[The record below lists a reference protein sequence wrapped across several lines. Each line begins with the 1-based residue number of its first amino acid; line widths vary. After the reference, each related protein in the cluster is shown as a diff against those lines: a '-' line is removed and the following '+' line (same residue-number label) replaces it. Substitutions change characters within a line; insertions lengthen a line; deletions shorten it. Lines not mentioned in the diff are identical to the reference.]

1 MRIHTHVR
9 NGVAAMAI
17 TATLVGLT
25 ACGAG
30 SRTNEGATE
39 VECDY
44 TMPEADT
51 TVNVLAY
58 NSSAIDPFTDTMV
71 ASCTR
76 DNVTLLH
83 DPIDFSGQVTKTTA
97 TLAGDTGTYDII
109 ETYGFAVPEI
119 ASAGSIEPLDDF
131 VTEYSEKYDLDALDE
146 GMRSALSYDGQLYAL
161 PMQAQMYIMAY
172 REDVFEDLGLEA
184 PTSFEDMIDAA
195 EVIRE
200 QGDIEYPIAMPW
212 SATADISTN
221 YQAAMNSEG
230 ADFISEDG
238 EAQFTTEESRTA
250 LEGMKSLLPYMDP
263 QVTTFDQPSVQQ
275 QMFNG
280 SAAMAVMFSG
290 RMNDL
295 TLETNSAL
303 FEDFAFAAPP
313 KVGAESPYLFSRL
326 SVDGWAIP
334 ANTQLD
340 KDMLFQMMASAVGE
354 DASTAAVPAAYP
366 AREGIVTDD
375 SSRYAVAANNTI
387 AETMPAPNHPA
398 SAAVTNAIRP
408 VLVQVLLGQTDV
420 DAGMQQMQDL
430 ADAAIDGL

>member
-1 MRIHTHVR
+1 MRIHTLR
-9 NGVAAMAI
+9 AGVAAMAV

-30 SRTNEGATE
+30 SRTNEGAAE

-44 TMPEADT
+44 TMPEEDT

-58 NSSAIDPFTDTMV
+58 NSSAIDPFTNTMV

-76 DNVTLLH
+76 ENVTLLH

-97 TLAGDTGTYDII
+97 TLAGETGTYDII

-131 VTEYSEKYDLDALDE
+131 MTEYSEKYDLDALDE

-172 REDVFEDLGLEA
+172 RADVFEDLGLEA

-238 EAQFTTEESRTA
+238 EAQFTAEESRTA

-295 TLETNSAL
+295 TLESNSQL
-303 FEDFAFAAPP
+303 SEDFAFAAPP
-313 KVGAESPYLFSRL
+313 KVGADSPYLFSRL

-387 AETMPAPNHPA
+387 AATMPAPNHPA

-420 DAGMQQMQDL
+420 DAGMQEMQDL
-430 ADAAIDGL
+430 AEAAIDSL